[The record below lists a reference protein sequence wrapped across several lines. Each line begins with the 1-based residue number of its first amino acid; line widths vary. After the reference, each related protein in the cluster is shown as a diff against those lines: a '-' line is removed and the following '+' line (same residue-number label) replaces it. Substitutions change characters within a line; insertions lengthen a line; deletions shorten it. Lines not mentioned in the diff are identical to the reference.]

1 MPRSTSVEKA
11 QRLNVAFDLLTQGW
25 PASQATAMLADE
37 FGMSR
42 RQASRYVL
50 QAQSVERPVPVVAP
64 SVAVTI
70 KVPENI
76 AAMLRAHA
84 QATGA
89 TIGDVVTRAVL
100 DLLRREQRRG

>member
-1 MPRSTSVEKA
+1 MSRSTSVEKA

-25 PASQATAMLADE
+25 PAAQATAMLADQ
-37 FGMSR
+37 FGISQ

-50 QAQSVERPVPVVAP
+50 QAQSIERAVPFAAP
-64 SVAVTI
+64 SVAITI

-84 QATGA
+84 QTTGT
-89 TIGDVVTRAVL
+89 TIGDVVARAVL
-100 DLLRREQRRG
+100 GLIGREHRRG